1 VARRSSH
8 RSVQSPLRRL
18 ARVFYHAAA
27 YESREGRAAE
37 VIAWSNGATGLGFGA
52 LVLWLTWS
60 RGVTTSLGLALATT
74 GVAFCALRLALANRY
89 TVWIA
94 AVLGTASIAALGGA
108 LAWVFAHLFESV
120 AAFPSIA
127 AFVGG
132 FLAALAPG
140 WSYAQ
145 LARQRAD
152 NVRDSLIHPIS
163 VPSSR

>member
-1 VARRSSH
+1 M
-8 RSVQSPLRRL
+8 
-18 ARVFYHAAA
+18 FYHAAT
-27 YESREGRAAE
+27 YESRAGRAAE
-37 VIAWSNGATGLGFGA
+37 IIAWSNGTTSLGFGA
-52 LVLWLTWS
+52 VVLWLTWS
-60 RGVTTSLGLALATT
+60 RGVTTSLGLALATA

-94 AVLGTASIAALGGA
+94 ALLGTASIAALGGA
-108 LAWVFAHLFESV
+108 LAWVFAHLFESI

-127 AFVGG
+127 AVVGG
-132 FLAALAPG
+132 FVAALAPG

-145 LARQRAD
+145 LARDRAE